1 MRIEKPYGNKHG
13 KNEVAFPQLLQ
24 VFCRNRLIIPMLDI
38 INYYYNS
45 QGKDDDCKD
54 YISDDFPDFHYTYL
68 LCIKLNLNV

>member
-24 VFCRNRLIIPMLDI
+24 VFGRNRLIILMLDI
-38 INYYYNS
+38 ISYYYNS

-54 YISDDFPDFHYTYL
+54 YISNDFPCLHYTFSFSL
-68 LCIKLNLNV
+68 IHSK